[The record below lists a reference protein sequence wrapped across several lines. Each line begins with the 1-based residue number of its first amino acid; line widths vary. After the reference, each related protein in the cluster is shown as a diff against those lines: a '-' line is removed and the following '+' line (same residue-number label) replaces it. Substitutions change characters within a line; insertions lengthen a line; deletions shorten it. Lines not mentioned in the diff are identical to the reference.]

1 MTDRPGPVVT
11 DALERTRYEAHFDDE
26 LVGFLEYV
34 VKHGRIA
41 LIHTEVPPEFEG
53 QGVAS
58 ALVRHALDDARARD
72 LRVIAICEYVQGYLT
87 RHPGDEDIVVGRAS
101 AAR

>member
-1 MTDRPGPVVT
+1 MTEAAEPVVT
-11 DALERTRYEAHFDDE
+11 DAVERTRYEAHLDDE
-26 LVGFLEYV
+26 LVGFLEYI

-41 LIHTEVPPEFEG
+41 LVHTEVPPEFEG

-58 ALVRHALDDARARD
+58 ALVRHALDDARARE

-87 RHPGDEDIVVGRAS
+87 RHPGDEDIVVGRAPIT
-101 AAR
+101 R